1 MKTDFA
7 VSGFNARSKIQV
19 NLDTWAG
26 PFDLLLYLIK
36 KNDPNMNIYDI
47 RIAEITGQFLEY
59 LGLAVSADL
68 DHLTEF
74 YALASE
80 LIYIKSYMLLPKP
93 ELSDDDEEDPREEL
107 IERLIEYQRFKKLSD
122 IMEEKLDLEEWSFER
137 KKAQKSLPFED
148 DNLWV
153 PVDTWAL
160 LQQMQQVFTQLA
172 ARYSSEK
179 ILDLFEEISINEKLT
194 LMSELLENKGEFFF
208 TELITRKDSI
218 MDVVCA
224 FMAVLEAVKSKTV
237 SVLQNRMFG
246 DIKIFM
252 YNAVFPAQTAV
263 SAEAE

>member
-7 VSGFNARSKIQV
+7 ASGFSARSKIHI

-26 PFDLLLYLIK
+26 PLDLLLYLIK

-59 LGLAVSADL
+59 LDAAVSADL
-68 DHLTEF
+68 DSLTEF
-74 YALASE
+74 YAFASE
-80 LIYIKSYMLLPKP
+80 LIYIKSRMLLPKA
-93 ELSDDDEEDPREEL
+93 ELSEEEEEDPREEL

-122 IMEEKLDLEEWSFER
+122 MMEEKLDLEEWSFER

-153 PVDTWAL
+153 PVDTWDL
-160 LQQMQQVFTQLA
+160 LQQMQKVFTRLTAQ
-172 ARYSSEK
+172 YSSEK

-194 LMSELLENKGEFFF
+194 LMSEYLENRGEIFF
-208 TELITRKDSI
+208 TDLITRKNSI

-224 FMAVLEAVKSKTV
+224 FMALLEAVKSKIA
-237 SVLQNRMFG
+237 SVFQNRMFG
-246 DIKIFM
+246 DIKICAFS
-252 YNAVFPAQTAV
+252 AV
-263 SAEAE
+263 SPVQAEVFAEAE